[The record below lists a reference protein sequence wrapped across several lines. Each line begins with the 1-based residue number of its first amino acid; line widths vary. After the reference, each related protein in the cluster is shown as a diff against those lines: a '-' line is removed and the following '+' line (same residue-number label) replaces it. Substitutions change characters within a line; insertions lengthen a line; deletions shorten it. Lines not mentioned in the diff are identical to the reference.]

1 MFQFDGKLNSCCSL
15 TVSGYS
21 SDSSCA
27 GLSLADVFAKR
38 RRRFIEA
45 SQKRKAEAHT
55 KAKAR
60 LEATQRA
67 APVRF
72 QKQPKAEAR
81 KKSIGSHSPTRKV
94 TVAKTG
100 SGAAKPV
107 KRKPKAV
114 AHGRTTAK
122 PPTKKPEPNVRS
134 QLVAAVAG
142 PKRSITIPTTGVTP
156 QTAGPSAIKES
167 APYTMA
173 RRGAKPSSAGSSSGK
188 TQQKHLGQMLAS
200 WKRNRSGT

>member
-1 MFQFDGKLNSCCSL
+1 M
-15 TVSGYS
+15 
-21 SDSSCA
+21 
-27 GLSLADVFAKR
+27 ADVFAKR

-45 SQKRKAEAHT
+45 SQKRKAESHT

-67 APVRF
+67 APIRF

-81 KKSIGSHSPTRKV
+81 KKATGSHSPTRKV

-100 SGAAKPV
+100 SGTMKPV

-114 AHGRTTAK
+114 THAK
-122 PPTKKPEPNVRS
+122 PPSKPTKRPEPNVRS
-134 QLVAAVAG
+134 QHVTAVAG
-142 PKRSITIPTTGVTP
+142 PKRSIPTTGKGVTP
-156 QTAGPSAIKES
+156 QSAGPSVAKDL
-167 APYTMA
+167 APSTNA
-173 RRGAKPSSAGSSSGK
+173 RHGSKPSFAGSSSGK
-188 TQQKHLGQMLAS
+188 TQQKQLGKMLAS